1 MGTNNWKAVAVVGYK
16 DGKAVRKTK
25 SGFKTKSEALAYI
38 PELKRTAPRKEEPI
52 TLAKA
57 FELWF
62 PTCEIAPNTRL
73 SYNCAFRMFEPVQ
86 YVPLA
91 SLTIDELQELFDNSK
106 LSRGAQNVSRTVLG
120 LIFRWAIPRGYV
132 PSGVNMASYIK
143 TRGTLS
149 KGKPSITPAQL
160 ERLRQAVGVVP
171 HADRFYCSCLLGFR
185 PGEMVLLTCAD
196 YDPVER
202 TIRGG
207 IKTEAGK
214 DRVVTI
220 SPKIQPI
227 IDRLVEEAHGGYIF
241 GQNGKKISYS
251 TWREWYYKVRDACGL
266 PPGSSP
272 HICRHTFATLMKAVD
287 APDKDKLELI
297 GHANESMLRYY
308 QDVSLDDLRAITDAL

>member
-62 PTCEIAPNTRL
+62 PTTELAENTRA
-73 SYNCAFRMFEPVQ
+73 SYMHGFRLFEPVQ

-91 SLTIDELQELFDNSK
+91 SLTIDELQELFDNAK
-106 LSRGAQNVSRTVLG
+106 VGRGSQNVSRTVLG

-149 KGKPSITPAQL
+149 KGKPAMSPAQL

-171 HADRFYCSCLLGFR
+171 HAEHFYCACLLGFR
-185 PGEMVLLTCAD
+185 PSEMLLLTCAD
-196 YDPVER
+196 YDPVRR
-202 TIRGG
+202 TLCGG

-214 DRVVTI
+214 DRIVTI

-227 IDRLVEEAHGGYIF
+227 IDRLVAEAHGGYIF
-241 GQNGKKISYS
+241 GRNGAKVPYQ
-251 TWREWYYKVRDACGL
+251 TWYDWYRRVRDVCDL

-272 HICRHTFATLMKAVD
+272 HICRHTFATLMKGVD

-297 GHANESMLRYY
+297 GHANETMLRYY